1 MSLLPHNLTFGAM
14 REAYVAALQGRDGK
28 ALMITS
34 RIALFLNGANL
45 YSVAVGPAGSV
56 ETASTGSDRLPTWD
70 DYLGCWES
78 DEDPETT
85 VAAVNSPV
93 FVDIGTD
100 QKGRIAMLTY
110 SAAMATYRSLLE
122 LNPGKALRLNEGE
135 NVEAAALVDG
145 ELCSLLVG
153 SDNVADLS
161 TVNDLI
167 PEAWGVGGWH
177 SEVEE
182 TCNALDNPVFVDIS
196 Y

>member
-1 MSLLPHNLTFGAM
+1 MMLLPRNLTFGVM

-34 RIALFLNGANL
+34 DNALFLNGANL
-45 YSVAVGPAGSV
+45 YSVAVGPAGNI
-56 ETASTGSDRLPTWD
+56 ETGTAGSDSLPAWD
-70 DYLGCWES
+70 EFLGCWES
-78 DEDPETT
+78 DEDPEST

-93 FVDIGTD
+93 FIDIGTD
-100 QKGRIAMLTY
+100 RKGRIAMLTY
-110 SAAMATYRSLLE
+110 PVAMAAYRALLE
-122 LNPGKALRLNEGE
+122 ANPGKALRLDQGE

-153 SDNVADLS
+153 SDSVADLS
-161 TVNDLI
+161 TVNDLM
-167 PEAWGVGGWH
+167 PEAWGIGGWH

-182 TCNALDNPVFVDIS
+182 TCNAIDNPVFVDIR